1 MSTTAIKLGSL
12 AIKTLAKPMA
22 SKIKQQARDHPRF
35 RKICVSIAQ
44 SIHQVDVRLRLGLL
58 QDTAAFIK
66 AEQADREAAR
76 QAAKKLSEGAANFP
90 SDLSTVSSAK
100 AVPPP
105 AAFGSP
111 KPGAQKPH
119 SQKPHAHFTPTP
131 VARPRVRPLSEA
143 KAIESGANFIS
154 ELFLF
159 IVAGSLILAEQIRSR
174 RKEAGR
180 RDVIAERLDLLE
192 VRMRQDEERLAQ
204 LEEHGSLDEKRI
216 IALEEEIWKLGGGKG
231 VYPGHRGE
239 RKERKIIEPTPLWE
253 SVSDTGTSLW
263 GKLWPFGVSG
273 EEDTANAEVD
283 KNIEAG
289 VSTKTRSMSNSSQ
302 LAEIPVRTPPAL
314 SEKTS

>member
-35 RKICVSIAQ
+35 RKVCVYVAQ

-76 QAAKKLSEGAANFP
+76 QAAKKLSEGDVNFP
-90 SDLSTVSSAK
+90 ADLGTVSSAK

-105 AAFGSP
+105 AVFGSP
-111 KPGAQKPH
+111 KPGAPKPL

-180 RDVIAERLDLLE
+180 RDVIAERLELLE
-192 VRMRQDEERLAQ
+192 LRMRQDEERLAQ
-204 LEEHGSLDEKRI
+204 LEEQGSLDEKRI
-216 IALEEEIWKLGGGKG
+216 IALEEEGWKLRGGKG
-231 VYPGHRGE
+231 VYPGHDGE
-239 RKERKIIEPTPLWE
+239 RRERKITEPTPLWE
-253 SVSDTGTSLW
+253 SVSDTGTTLW
-263 GKLWPFGVSG
+263 GKFLSFGDRNEG
-273 EEDTANAEVD
+273 KTANAEVD
-283 KNIEAG
+283 KKTTAAA
-289 VSTKTRSMSNSSQ
+289 STKAVSLSGSSE
-302 LAEIPVRTPPAL
+302 LAETPVRTPPAL